1 MRTGGR
7 VSQGE
12 AAQPVSA
19 TKVRRR
25 RAARRRN
32 DDGSAEILVDQAG
45 AEELIAE
52 DAVNGQSALR
62 DGVGHGRKRRGEL
75 HRAHR
80 VVVQQL
86 HARGAPPL
94 DKLELAALGDAELD
108 GQLSADAA
116 ARRLVGVDPLALD
129 PLANLI
135 EVVLVARV
143 RRVERNRLALDAASS
158 ALEAA
163 SASATEHA
171 RRRRLVGRCG
181 GDARWALRTQE
192 RRGRARLGRRL
203 RRLRRIGTGRRC
215 RRRLGSG
222 PRLLGLGHSGRRLGD
237 FLRRIRSLR
246 CGARRGSR
254 CGWRRRG
261 ARCRRHGW
269 RRWPRRRGARGRRR
283 RVRPHGTRRIAE
295 GRAFVGTARRDVHE
309 ERLAAL
315 ADDALLMHAIQDQP
329 ETDPD
334 VEEYGYGHRDDEIP
348 VGPVLGQV
356 AETPRPHPVHAAID
370 YRLLRNE
377 LPQRLRP
384 TASATG
390 LSSRMSCVNF
400 DGLSDCGPSE
410 SASSGLGC
418 TSMMSPS
425 APHATAPL
433 AMGATRSQCPVPW
446 DGSTTTGRW
455 ESFFNTGTALRSR
468 VKRVDV
474 SKVRIP
480 RSHRM
485 TSGVP
490 AERMY
495 SAERRNSW
503 MLVAMPRLRRT
514 GLPISPTRRRRVK
527 FWMLR
532 APIWRMSLYWAT
544 SSTLSVS
551 STSVTT
557 GRPVRLRASAR
568 YLSPCS
574 LSPWKA

>member
-32 DDGSAEILVDQAG
+32 DDGSAEILVDHAG

-52 DAVNGQSALR
+52 DAVNGQAALR
-62 DGVGHGRKRRGEL
+62 DGVGHGRKGRGKL

-94 DKLELAALGDAELD
+94 DELELAALGDAELD
-108 GQLSADAA
+108 GQLSSNAA

-158 ALEAA
+158 ALESA
-163 SASATEHA
+163 SASAAEHA
-171 RRRRLVGRCG
+171 R
-181 GDARWALRTQE
+181 
-192 RRGRARLGRRL
+192 
-203 RRLRRIGTGRRC
+203 

-222 PRLLGLGHSGRRLGD
+222 PRLLGLGQSGRRLGD
-237 FLRRIRSLR
+237 LLRRIRSLR
-246 CGARRGSR
+246 CGARCGSR

-269 RRWPRRRGARGRRR
+269 RRWPGCRGARGRRR
-283 RVRPHGTRRIAE
+283 HVRPHRTRRIAE
-295 GRAFVGTARRDVHE
+295 RRALVGTARRDVHE

-315 ADDALLMHAIQDQP
+315 ADHALLMHAAQDQP

-334 VEEYGYGHRDDEIP
+334 VEEDGYDHCDDEIP

-356 AETPRPHPVHAAID
+356 AETPRPHPLHAAID

-446 DGSTTTGRW
+446 DGSTTTGRC
-455 ESFFNTGTALRSR
+455 ESFFSTGTALRSR

-514 GLPISPTRRRRVK
+514 GLPISPTRRSRVK

-574 LSPWKA
+574 LSPWKAYGEVRGLKAPPRRILAPADLTASATS